1 MNDKK
6 AHDYSGHRK
15 RLKERFALSP
25 SSIPEYELLEL
36 ILFWSSP
43 RKDVKPLAKEL
54 LNKFGNLAKLIH
66 ADITKFSDIE
76 GITQNSV
83 GNFLI
88 IKEVLRRILK
98 KNIETENIL
107 SSWASVIDYLQVTMA
122 HNQIEN
128 FRILFL
134 NKKNILIADE
144 LQEVGTF
151 DQTPVY
157 PREVVKRALFHEA
170 SSLILVHNHPSGNP
184 NPSKADI
191 SLTNR
196 IVEICKPLGIL
207 VHDHVI
213 IAKNNFFS
221 FKSHLLL

>member
-1 MNDKK
+1 MLKDANK
-6 AHDYSGHRK
+6 HYSGHRK
-15 RLKERFALSP
+15 RLKERFSLA
-25 SSIPEYELLEL
+25 SSSFAEYELLEL
-36 ILFWSSP
+36 ILFWSNP

-54 LNKFGNLAKLIH
+54 LNTFGTISKLIH
-66 ADITKFSDIE
+66 ADSSKFADIQ
-76 GITQNSV
+76 GVTQATLC
-83 GNFLI
+83 NFLL
-88 IKEVLRRILK
+88 IKEILRRVLK
-98 KNIETENIL
+98 TKIESENVL
-107 SSWASVIDYLQVTMA
+107 SSWASVIDYLQVTMG

-144 LQEVGTF
+144 LQEVGTL

-170 SSLILVHNHPSGNP
+170 SSIILVHNHPSGNSD
-184 NPSKADI
+184 PSKADI
-191 SLTNR
+191 NLTNR
-196 IVEICKPLGIL
+196 IVEACKSLGII

-213 IAKNNFFS
+213 IAKNSFFS

>member
-1 MNDKK
+1 MEGNTSQHY
-6 AHDYSGHRK
+6 AGHRK
-15 RLKERFALSP
+15 RLKERFVLST
-25 SSIPEYELLEL
+25 SSIPEYEILEL
-36 ILFWSSP
+36 ILFWSNP

-54 LNKFGNLAKLIH
+54 LSNFGNLSKLIH
-66 ADITKFSDIE
+66 ADITKFSHINGVTE
-76 GITQNSV
+76 ATLV
-83 GNFLI
+83 NFLL
-88 IKEVLRRILK
+88 IKEILRRILK
-98 KNIETENIL
+98 KNIESENIL
-107 SSWASVIDYLQVTMA
+107 SSWASVIDYLQVTMG

-157 PREVVKRALFHEA
+157 PREVLKRALFHEA
-170 SSLILVHNHPSGNP
+170 SSIILVHNHPSGNP

-196 IVEICKPLGIL
+196 IVETCKPLGIL
-207 VHDHVI
+207 VHDHII